1 MTAGAPT
8 TQRTGFTAELWETIA
23 PTFGAIVSHPFLTG
37 VVDGTLP
44 PERFVYFIGQDR
56 LYLRAFA
63 RALSFAGGHADDPA
77 DSALLTGSVATAIA
91 VEEGMHVELL
101 QGFGIDPEAMAEPEF
116 SPSGELYAQ
125 TILAHSA
132 RGPFAE
138 ALASVLACF
147 WIYAE
152 VGKVLIDKGSPD
164 PRYQRW
170 ISAYGDPIFTEKVEQ
185 VLGVVDRIG
194 EEASEGERARVEA
207 IFVQGCRLEWMFWDA
222 AWREEPWPI
231 GI

>member
-8 TQRTGFTAELWETIA
+8 TQRTGFTAELWEAID

-63 RALSFAGGHADDPA
+63 RALPFAGGHADDPA
-77 DSALLTGSVATAIA
+77 DSALVTGSVATAIA

-101 QGFGIDPEAMAEPEF
+101 QGFGIDPETMAEPGF

-125 TILAHSA
+125 TILAPSA
-132 RGPFAE
+132 RG
-138 ALASVLACF
+138 
-147 WIYAE
+147 
-152 VGKVLIDKGSPD
+152 
-164 PRYQRW
+164 
-170 ISAYGDPIFTEKVEQ
+170 
-185 VLGVVDRIG
+185 
-194 EEASEGERARVEA
+194 
-207 IFVQGCRLEWMFWDA
+207 
-222 AWREEPWPI
+222 
-231 GI
+231 